1 VEGRSA
7 RDVAGII
14 GVSESR
20 VSQVTREIRGKL
32 AGHLDRYDAQA
43 A

>member
-1 VEGRSA
+1 VL
-7 RDVAGII
+7 

-20 VSQVTREIRGKL
+20 VSQVTREIRAKL
-32 AGHLDRYDAQA
+32 AGHIERYDAHA